1 MEILEN
7 LKNRILAGGEISA
20 REAYELA
27 DLLDSNREN
36 IYESAAEITK
46 RFCLPVFDSCSIIN
60 ARSGKC
66 PENCKWCAQSA
77 HHATKIEPYPL
88 ISREECMKVADLN
101 RSQGVR
107 RFSLVT
113 SGRAMH
119 GRELEKACS
128 YYAELNDKGGISLC
142 ASMGLL
148 SKEELL
154 RLWESGVRRYHCNLE
169 TAPSYF
175 GEMCTTHTIED
186 KIKTILAA
194 KEIGMEVCSGGIIG
208 MGETR
213 KQRVELVLE
222 LRRIEPHSIP
232 INILCPIKGTPLEDS
247 KKLSDEDVLDTIA
260 IFRFIHPHTTLR
272 FAGGRASLS
281 RETQLKAIKIG
292 MNGGIVGDMLTTL
305 GSNVDQDKKLVREG
319 GYEF

>member
-142 ASMGLL
+142 ASM
-148 SKEELL
+148 
-154 RLWESGVRRYHCNLE
+154 
-169 TAPSYF
+169 
-175 GEMCTTHTIED
+175 
-186 KIKTILAA
+186 
-194 KEIGMEVCSGGIIG
+194 EIG
-208 MGETR
+208 
-213 KQRVELVLE
+213 
-222 LRRIEPHSIP
+222 
-232 INILCPIKGTPLEDS
+232 
-247 KKLSDEDVLDTIA
+247 
-260 IFRFIHPHTTLR
+260 
-272 FAGGRASLS
+272 RAH
-281 RETQLKAIKIG
+281 
-292 MNGGIVGDMLTTL
+292 V
-305 GSNVDQDKKLVREG
+305 
-319 GYEF
+319 